1 MKWEWV
7 VLGMLTM
14 ALGVGVAQGAQAPG
28 EPKHMG
34 VASCASSVCHG
45 KSAPQLNRDVLLNE
59 YSVWTRSDRH
69 SQAFNRLKSAR
80 ALQIGAKLGIANPSG
95 EKICTVC
102 HADAQPASAA
112 ATPATGPTSKFRQS
126 DGVGCEA
133 CHGGAER
140 WLDSHA
146 QASATHKENIARGM
160 YPTDQPLQ
168 RATLCLSCHLGTR
181 DRFATH
187 VIMGA
192 GHPRLSF
199 ELETYTA
206 LQPRHYDVDDDY
218 IRRKGVIEGMDLW
231 VTGQLESAARYLDLL
246 DSALLM
252 PGGMTPEL
260 SLYDCYS
267 CHHSLEDQ
275 RWSRER
281 AGSGVQPGMLRLQR
295 QSFVMLQALAGII
308 APASLP
314 DLQQATDALMR
325 AGQAN
330 PAAVQAAAAR
340 LRAGLKQ
347 CEPWSSRKYSPAE
360 IIQVRKA
367 LLRLAV
373 EDKASDFAVAEQVVM
388 GMESMSYTLKDYSQ
402 RKSSLDVLFDKVK
415 SGTGFSASQFA
426 EAARKLQSQF

>member
-1 MKWEWV
+1 MKRPLLVLGSITV
-7 VLGMLTM
+7 VLWLS
-14 ALGVGVAQGAQAPG
+14 VAQGQPAAG

-45 KSAPQLNRDVLLNE
+45 KSAPQAGRDVLLNE
-59 YSVWTRSDRH
+59 YSVWTHSDRH

-80 ALQIGAKLGIANPSG
+80 ALQIGAKLSIANPAAA
-95 EKICTVC
+95 KICVTC
-102 HADAQPASAA
+102 HADTQPASA
-112 ATPATGPTSKFRQS
+112 TGSTKFRQS

-133 CHGGAER
+133 CHGGAEH

-146 QASATHKENIARGM
+146 QSSATHKDNISRGM
-160 YPTDQPLQ
+160 YPSDQPLQ
-168 RATLCLSCHLGTR
+168 RAALCLSCHLGTR

-187 VIMGA
+187 LIMGA

-206 LQPRHYDVDDDY
+206 LQPRHYEVDEDY
-218 IRRKGVIEGMDLW
+218 IRRKGVIEGMNLW
-231 VTGQLESAARYLDLL
+231 VTGQLESAERYLELL
-246 DSALLM
+246 ASPLLT

-260 SLYDCYS
+260 SFYDCYS

-281 AGSGVQPGMLRLQR
+281 AGPGLMPGMLRLQR
-295 QSFVMLQALAGII
+295 QSFEMLQAVAGVI
-308 APASLP
+308 APAGAA
-314 DLQQATDALMR
+314 DLQQGTDALLR
-325 AGQAN
+325 AGPAN
-330 PAAVQAAAAR
+330 PTAVQAAAAR
-340 LRAGLKQ
+340 LRASLKQ
-347 CEPWSSRKYSPAE
+347 CEAWSTRKYSAAE
-360 IIQVRKA
+360 IAQVRKA
-367 LLRLAV
+367 LLRLAA

-415 SGTGFSASQFA
+415 SGTGFSAVQFA